1 MTFRPLRVCIDAR
14 VQGLPGGIAQ
24 VVVGLVKG
32 LSSLA
37 DGDDEYVFL
46 VTPGNDRWVKPF
58 LGGACRMVEAP
69 PVLTKRS
76 RAGGVLSKLPFARAA
91 WERFSPVLG
100 RHTYAVPRSDGAIE
114 RLEPDV
120 VHFPLQAGCLTDL
133 PSIYQ
138 PHDLQHRHLPEF
150 FPPRHR
156 MTRDILMQTLCE
168 RASVVGVAST
178 WVKEDLVAEFGLAP
192 EKIAVVPLAPATAAY
207 AEPSN
212 AQVDECRR
220 KYGLPETFIFY
231 PAHTFAHK
239 NHIRL
244 LEALAQLRRDRSVTI
259 PAVFSGGLTDFAQTV
274 HRAVARLG
282 LDGQTR
288 FLGYV
293 SETELRCLYRLCRA
307 VVIPSL
313 FEAASFPL
321 WEAFQ
326 AGAAC
331 ACSNVTSLPR
341 QAGEAAVIFDP
352 RSVSAIAE
360 AVNRVV
366 SDEPLRER
374 LVAAGHARVDSF
386 TWAKTARRYRTL
398 YRFLGNRAVSDDDR
412 AELHAGETEL

>member
-1 MTFRPLRVCIDAR
+1 MTSRSLRVCIDAR

-32 LSSLA
+32 LSSLT
-37 DGDDEYVFL
+37 DGGEEYVFL
-46 VTPGNDRWVKPF
+46 VTPGNDRWVRPF
-58 LGGACRMVEAP
+58 LGGACRIVEAE
-69 PVLTKRS
+69 PVLAKRA
-76 RAGGVLSKLPFARAA
+76 RAAGLLDRLPFARAA
-91 WERFSPVLG
+91 WERFSPILG
-100 RHTYAVPRSDGAIE
+100 RRTYAVPRSDGAIE

-168 RASVVGVAST
+168 RASAVGVAST
-178 WVKEDLVAEFGLAP
+178 WVKEDLVSEFGLSP
-192 EKIAVVPLAPATAAY
+192 EKIAVIPLAPATAAY
-207 AEPSN
+207 AEPSDD
-212 AQVDECRR
+212 QVYECQR
-220 KYGLPETFIFY
+220 KYRLPETFIFY

-244 LEALAQLRRDRSVTI
+244 LEALAKLRRDCNATI

-274 HRAVARLG
+274 RRAAARLG
-282 LDGQTR
+282 LEEQTH

-341 QAGEAAVIFDP
+341 QAGSAAVIFDP
-352 RSVSAIAE
+352 RNVSAIAE

-374 LVAAGHARVDSF
+374 LVAAGRASVDSF

-398 YRFLGNRAVSDDDR
+398 YRILGTRPVSDEER
-412 AELHAGETEL
+412 ACLAAGATEL

>member
-1 MTFRPLRVCIDAR
+1 VCIDAR
-14 VQGLPGGIAQ
+14 VRGLPGGIAQ
-24 VVVGLVKG
+24 VVVGLVNG
-32 LSSLA
+32 LSSLE
-37 DGDDEYVFL
+37 DGDEEYLFL

-58 LGGACRMVEAP
+58 LGGTCRIVEAE
-69 PVLTKRS
+69 PVLAKRA
-76 RAGGVLSKLPFARAA
+76 RAAALLDRLPFARLA
-91 WERFSPVLG
+91 WDQLSPYLG
-100 RHTYAVPRSDGAIE
+100 GRTYAVPRSDGAIE

-120 VHFPLQAGCLTDL
+120 VHFPLQAGCLTDM

-156 MTRDILMQTLCE
+156 MTRDILMQTLCD
-168 RASVVGVAST
+168 RAAVVSVAST
-178 WVKEDLVAEFGLAP
+178 WVKEDLVAQYGLAP
-192 EKIAVVPLAPATAAY
+192 EKIAVIPLAPATSAY
-207 AEPSN
+207 AEPST
-212 AQVDECRR
+212 AEVSECRR
-220 KYGLPETFIFY
+220 KYRLPEAFIYY

-244 LEALAQLRRDRSVTI
+244 LEALAKLRRERNVTI
-259 PAVFSGGLTDFAQTV
+259 PAVFSGGLTNFAQTV
-274 HRAVARLG
+274 QREAARLG
-282 LDGQTR
+282 LEKQTH

-293 SETELRCLYRLCRA
+293 SETELQCLYRLCRA

-326 AGAAC
+326 AGAPA

-341 QAGEAAVIFDP
+341 QAGNAAVIFDP
-352 RSVSAIAE
+352 RSDSAIAE
-360 AVNRVV
+360 AVHRVV

-374 LVAAGHARVDSF
+374 LVAAGRASVDSF

-398 YRFLGNRAVSDDDR
+398 YRVLGNRPISDEER
-412 AELHAGETEL
+412 ASLAAGASEL

>member
-1 MTFRPLRVCIDAR
+1 

-24 VVVGLVKG
+24 VVVGIVKG
-32 LSSLA
+32 LSSLT
-37 DGDDEYVFL
+37 DGDEEYVFL
-46 VTPGNDRWVKPF
+46 VTPGEDRWVTPF
-58 LGGACRMVEAP
+58 LGGACRVVEAE
-69 PVLTKRS
+69 PVLAKRALA
-76 RAGGVLSKLPFARAA
+76 AGLLDRLPYARSA
-91 WERFSPVLG
+91 WERFSPILG
-100 RHTYAVPRSDGAIE
+100 RHTYAVPRSDGTIE

-150 FPPRHR
+150 FPPRQR
-156 MTRDILMQTLCE
+156 MTRDILMRTLCE
-168 RASVVGVAST
+168 RASAVGVAST
-178 WVKEDLVAEFGLAP
+178 WVKEDLVAEFGLPP
-192 EKIAVVPLAPATAAY
+192 EKITVIPLAPATAAY
-207 AEPSN
+207 AEPSD

-220 KYGLPETFIFY
+220 KYGLPAAFIFY

-244 LEALAQLRRDRSVTI
+244 LEAIAQLRRDRNVLI
-259 PAVFSGGLTDFAQTV
+259 PAVFSGGLTDFGQTV
-274 HRAVARLG
+274 QRTAARLG
-282 LDGQTR
+282 LEGQTR

-293 SETELRCLYRLCRA
+293 SETDLRCLYRLCRA

-326 AGAAC
+326 AGAAS

-341 QAGEAAVIFDP
+341 QAADAALIFDP
-352 RSVSAIAE
+352 RSISAIAE
-360 AVNRVV
+360 AVNRIV

-374 LVAAGHARVDSF
+374 LTAAGRASVDSF

-398 YRFLGNRAVSDDDR
+398 YRLLGNRPVSDEER
-412 AELHAGETEL
+412 ACLAAGASEL

>member
-1 MTFRPLRVCIDAR
+1 MTSRPLRVCIDAR

-24 VVVGLVKG
+24 VVCGLAKG
-32 LSSLA
+32 LSSLN
-37 DGDDEYVFL
+37 DGDEEYIFL
-46 VTPGNDRWVKPF
+46 TTPGNDRWVKPY

-69 PVLTKRS
+69 RVLTKRS
-76 RAGGVLSKLPFARAA
+76 RAGGLLNKLPFARAV
-91 WERFSPVLG
+91 WERFSPILG
-100 RHTYAVPRSDGAIE
+100 RGTYAVPRSDGAIE

-120 VHFPLQAGCLTDL
+120 VHFPLQAGCLTDR

-178 WVKEDLVAEFGLAP
+178 WVKEDLVAEFGIAL
-192 EKIAVVPLAPATAAY
+192 EKITVIPLAPATAAY
-207 AEPSN
+207 AEPSD
-212 AQVDECRR
+212 AQVDECRQ
-220 KYGLPETFIFY
+220 KYGLPDKFIFY

-244 LEALAQLRRDRSVTI
+244 LEALAKLRRDNNVTI

-274 HRAVARLG
+274 QREAARLG
-282 LDGQTR
+282 LEGQTH

-326 AGAAC
+326 AGAAS

-341 QAGEAAVIFDP
+341 QAGDAAVIFDP

-360 AVNRVV
+360 TVYRVV

-374 LVAAGHARVDSF
+374 LMAAGRARVDSF

-398 YRFLGNRAVSDDDR
+398 YRLLGNRPVSVEER
-412 AELHAGETEL
+412 ACLSAGANEL